1 MFIHK
6 TPQKLD
12 KKLLGCS
19 LFFFEEIKIQTYL
32 CSQLSAE
39 L

>member
-19 LFFFEEIKIQTYL
+19 LFFEEIKIQTYL